1 MRTGSRAFL
10 APARPG
16 PAALLCSQVL
26 CPPAERP
33 PAEADTWLGPAVGPA
48 QGLLRSSVSASASA
62 GLTPGVNLVRWVQ
75 GGGGFSG
82 GAAPSLPPAVQSPLR
97 APTPFLT
104 VATPTGVH
112 PRGMRIPLRA
122 ASCVFMHFPTG
133 WLCDC

>member
-75 GGGGFSG
+75 GGGV
-82 GAAPSLPPAVQSPLR
+82 SLEEQHRLSHQRCSPLS
-97 APTPFLT
+97 
-104 VATPTGVH
+104 V
-112 PRGMRIPLRA
+112 PRHR
-122 ASCVFMHFPTG
+122 S
-133 WLCDC
+133 